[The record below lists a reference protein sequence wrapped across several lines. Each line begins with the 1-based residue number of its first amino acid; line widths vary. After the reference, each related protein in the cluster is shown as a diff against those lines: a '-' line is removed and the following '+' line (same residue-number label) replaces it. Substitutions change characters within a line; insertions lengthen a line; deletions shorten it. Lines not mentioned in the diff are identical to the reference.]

1 MSRPVSAS
9 LVMIAV
15 VVSALP
21 AAAQQRVW
29 TQTGEPVAGWEFV
42 DDGIMD
48 YMQTW
53 AVPGAALALG
63 ADGRLLYSRGFT
75 WDTADAEIVKPD
87 ALFRI
92 ASMSKPITSV
102 AIHQLIE
109 RGLLSYDTRV
119 VDVLDLRPPEGLQ
132 ADPRLAD
139 VTIDH
144 LLYHTGGWDRDMS
157 FDPMFFDSQIAATS
171 PRS

>member
-1 MSRPVSAS
+1 MARPVSTS
-9 LVMIAV
+9 LVAIV
-15 VVSALP
+15 VVVLAVP
-21 AAAQQRVW
+21 AAGQQRVW
-29 TQTGEPVAGWEFV
+29 TETGEPVAGWEFV
-42 DDGIMD
+42 DDGIED

-53 AVPGAALALG
+53 AVPGAALAIA

-109 RGLLSYDTRV
+109 DGLYTDRALHNRG
-119 VDVLDLRPPEGLQ
+119 P
-132 ADPRLAD
+132 PRLA
-139 VTIDH
+139 H
-144 LLYHTGGWDRDMS
+144 R
-157 FDPMFFDSQIAATS
+157 S
-171 PRS
+171 PRGLFVQAAMAFVWLWPG